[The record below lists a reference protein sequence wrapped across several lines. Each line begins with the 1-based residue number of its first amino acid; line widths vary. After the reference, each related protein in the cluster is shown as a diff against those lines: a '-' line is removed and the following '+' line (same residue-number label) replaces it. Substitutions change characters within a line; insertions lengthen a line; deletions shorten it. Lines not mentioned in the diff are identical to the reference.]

1 MDSSS
6 RQSEILEQLDKIR
19 RELARK
25 ERKLQKLKRLS
36 AQKRSCDSSES
47 SSVIDV
53 EETRSSVSLDL
64 HSPLRP
70 IETTLSQRE
79 ICHSKPL
86 RTTDPQ
92 ERSILL
98 RGANSRALEADEN
111 VYGLHSPVDTTR
123 AGIGESACDARRG
136 EVQLSR
142 GSACGRASPSY
153 ASLGPS
159 EPEQQKPPSS
169 DECRLTNE
177 RSPAGTI
184 PDTPLN
190 IDSRLSLHLVSPAN
204 SANVATAGAR
214 LVPVSSEC
222 SPVGKELDSAT
233 SVNFCK
239 SRDVRV
245 LNTTGICSPAVRHR
259 VSQDE
264 STLLGNVS
272 VQQIEKE
279 SKCTVKSLLSS
290 VRGKESSEET
300 FEAFA
305 YERTNNVSY
314 SEKRFNVQSDV
325 HLMPTLD
332 GESSNDNKN
341 VHNSQMEMFLEHEEH
356 MESRDTECS
365 MSSWDEATEGSTLES
380 SEMTEPPWQ
389 ATETSCSTSSKSWS
403 PAHKRRRTTCE
414 VTAPSGPADSKCYNF
429 RKRNFSYSPLV
440 RRRMSREAK
449 SILGTFQKLIQH
461 VRELPVST
469 FERSFEEL
477 GLHPQQ
483 EGKSV
488 SNSEKNVE
496 ISRTPSC
503 GILSPEKCH
512 DETEIEVKEST
523 KDDKSSVLETAN
535 TSRCLESFCAAL
547 SLLPRK
553 KTEAIPNATNC
564 EKRKACTSQCQ
575 RRESSLLASS
585 ACRVSD
591 MQQSIVTS
599 TATMDHFSS
608 VKESSS
614 SPLVH
619 SVCNAADSYCDAAV
633 DTVQEESLYVCEHAS
648 PEAELTTGAELTDNQ
663 AEVVPRFGKHGE
675 RTEPS
680 GPLRIVCEVGDSCE
694 DVEQS
699 AICVHVNREPSDHC
713 TNTATSSC
721 EIMAV
726 KVQSKAGA
734 EVRLQDNGVCGNLL
748 TERQEPGDPVQ
759 VTRLQNSDTIT
770 KQVSP
775 ALAHDSECDNGD
787 GVFEAACLDNSDLFT
802 QSEESDGT
810 TGGINEFVATIVEQL
825 DPHIFSAADCG
836 PADEP
841 QGSLSGSTTADD
853 LNLPE
858 SQARS
863 LVEAREHPS
872 PSRGQRGLLTETTT
886 KRFKTKEES
895 PGSLTDKLQNAVLP
909 SPSCTFDKASD
920 HPLCIAVLASRTG
933 ASKPGLLDGSEMDGG
948 TGTADVRSFHCAP
961 PVPAAGA
968 TRTEE
973 LSMPHMSGTVF
984 ECVAKNLFTD
994 SSVGNKASVANSDL
1008 PELLDP
1014 HELEGMFD
1022 EWSEGVDC
1030 VPRTLNAR
1038 DARDCGNTSCT
1049 PGAHKECQAIDVPA
1063 AAGNG
1068 IRSSADHA
1076 SVPITHGELNGVDA
1090 MDVLSQS
1097 LQRHHLDS
1105 PCDTDVEDANCENY
1119 SQGAEVV
1126 QKVECGS
1133 PDSALRSSIEV
1144 ERKLPSE
1151 DQCSQTASCS
1161 LEALSAMSRFSDE
1174 VEEKDAVPH
1183 PDGDEQLG
1191 CEDLDSPEL
1200 SGGTCDGLAED
1211 DHDGAGWDN
1220 QEDEYEEQCQGTA
1233 RPCGSL
1239 LGTGKPLLLFCALK
1253 CEEKQP
1259 VIGVHLVQAAAH
1271 PFLVTVQVSAINVW
1285 HLEGGTQLAAQHG
1298 HEKVKVGT
1306 NGAVDKG
1313 GVVSIFCAFQFPVE
1327 EDYCLLSCDE
1337 WTVLVYQNARVPLY
1351 LSCLEWRTKDAQEN
1365 GQLLLTL
1372 GSLDS
1377 ANLLSPKRS
1386 QRIYR
1391 IAKLSQESRFAT
1403 ALRTKG
1409 GATLLRVH
1417 RLLHLHGE
1425 LGDKTHVLG
1434 RTSNLLDS
1442 LVCVEGQPDA
1452 LLGNSANIFYV
1463 WDCNSRALVKK
1474 MIHEPDVFTDLH
1486 RISWC
1491 SSDRGLLF
1499 VLMQSLDEVDTTLVA
1514 MNPFSCKAEP
1524 VTSLSWKLAAK
1535 QRTGGSRSCSA
1546 QVKGRYV
1553 ACVARG
1559 YGVRIWNLFTG
1570 NPVANMW
1577 YRCSTSVAMA
1587 ELSGSMACVVGTDDG
1602 RVLVFSS

>member
-1 MDSSS
+1 MVVAPILRLEFYTLSPL
-6 RQSEILEQLDKIR
+6 RPILEQLDKIR

-53 EETRSSVSLDL
+53 EETRSTVSLDL
-64 HSPLRP
+64 RSPLRP
-70 IETTLSQRE
+70 IEATLSQSE

-86 RTTDPQ
+86 RTTDPH

-98 RGANSRALEADEN
+98 RGANSDALEADEN
-111 VYGLHSPVDTTR
+111 VYGLHSSFDTTR
-123 AGIGESACDARRG
+123 AGIGESACDARRV

-142 GSACGRASPSY
+142 GSACGRAPPSD

-159 EPEQQKPPSS
+159 KPEQQKPPSS

-184 PDTPLN
+184 PDTPLK

-222 SPVGKELDSAT
+222 GPVGKELDSAT

-272 VQQIEKE
+272 VQQVEKE

-341 VHNSQMEMFLEHEEH
+341 VHNSQMEMFVEHEEH

-429 RKRNFSYSPLV
+429 RKRNLSYSPLV

-461 VRELPVST
+461 AHELPIST

-483 EGKSV
+483 E
-488 SNSEKNVE
+488 
-496 ISRTPSC
+496 
-503 GILSPEKCH
+503 
-512 DETEIEVKEST
+512 
-523 KDDKSSVLETAN
+523 
-535 TSRCLESFCAAL
+535 
-547 SLLPRK
+547 RK
-553 KTEAIPNATNC
+553 TN
-564 EKRKACTSQCQ
+564 
-575 RRESSLLASS
+575 
-585 ACRVSD
+585 
-591 MQQSIVTS
+591 
-599 TATMDHFSS
+599 
-608 VKESSS
+608 
-614 SPLVH
+614 
-619 SVCNAADSYCDAAV
+619 SYCDAAV
-633 DTVQEESLYVCEHAS
+633 DTVQEESLYVCGHAS

-675 RTEPS
+675 RTELS

-694 DVEQS
+694 EVERS

-726 KVQSKAGA
+726 TVQSKAGA

-759 VTRLQNSDTIT
+759 VTRIQNSDTIT

-775 ALAHDSECDNGD
+775 ALAHVGCGKHNRSSQECYTNVPQKENSSCMVLSTEGDACIQIDRQDSECDNGD

-825 DPHIFSAADCG
+825 DPHIFSAADRG
-836 PADEP
+836 PTDEP

-853 LNLPE
+853 LNLLE
-858 SQARS
+858 SQAQS

-872 PSRGQRGLLTETTT
+872 PSRGQRGLLTEATT

-909 SPSCTFDKASD
+909 SPSRTFDKASD
-920 HPLCIAVLASRTG
+920 HPLCVAVLASRTG

-948 TGTADVRSFHCAP
+948 AGTADVRSFHRAP
-961 PVPAAGA
+961 SVPAAGA

-984 ECVAKNLFTD
+984 ECDAKNLFTD

-1076 SVPITHGELNGVDA
+1076 SVPITHGELN
-1090 MDVLSQS
+1090 
-1097 LQRHHLDS
+1097 
-1105 PCDTDVEDANCENY
+1105 
-1119 SQGAEVV
+1119 
-1126 QKVECGS
+1126 
-1133 PDSALRSSIEV
+1133 
-1144 ERKLPSE
+1144 
-1151 DQCSQTASCS
+1151 
-1161 LEALSAMSRFSDE
+1161 
-1174 VEEKDAVPH
+1174 
-1183 PDGDEQLG
+1183 
-1191 CEDLDSPEL
+1191 
-1200 SGGTCDGLAED
+1200 
-1211 DHDGAGWDN
+1211 
-1220 QEDEYEEQCQGTA
+1220 
-1233 RPCGSL
+1233 
-1239 LGTGKPLLLFCALK
+1239 
-1253 CEEKQP
+1253 
-1259 VIGVHLVQAAAH
+1259 
-1271 PFLVTVQVSAINVW
+1271 
-1285 HLEGGTQLAAQHG
+1285 
-1298 HEKVKVGT
+1298 
-1306 NGAVDKG
+1306 
-1313 GVVSIFCAFQFPVE
+1313 
-1327 EDYCLLSCDE
+1327 
-1337 WTVLVYQNARVPLY
+1337 
-1351 LSCLEWRTKDAQEN
+1351 
-1365 GQLLLTL
+1365 
-1372 GSLDS
+1372 
-1377 ANLLSPKRS
+1377 
-1386 QRIYR
+1386 
-1391 IAKLSQESRFAT
+1391 
-1403 ALRTKG
+1403 
-1409 GATLLRVH
+1409 
-1417 RLLHLHGE
+1417 
-1425 LGDKTHVLG
+1425 
-1434 RTSNLLDS
+1434 
-1442 LVCVEGQPDA
+1442 
-1452 LLGNSANIFYV
+1452 
-1463 WDCNSRALVKK
+1463 
-1474 MIHEPDVFTDLH
+1474 
-1486 RISWC
+1486 
-1491 SSDRGLLF
+1491 RG
-1499 VLMQSLDEVDTTLVA
+1499 
-1514 MNPFSCKAEP
+1514 
-1524 VTSLSWKLAAK
+1524 
-1535 QRTGGSRSCSA
+1535 
-1546 QVKGRYV
+1546 
-1553 ACVARG
+1553 
-1559 YGVRIWNLFTG
+1559 
-1570 NPVANMW
+1570 
-1577 YRCSTSVAMA
+1577 
-1587 ELSGSMACVVGTDDG
+1587 
-1602 RVLVFSS
+1602 

>member
-53 EETRSSVSLDL
+53 EETRSTVSLDL
-64 HSPLRP
+64 RSPLRP
-70 IETTLSQRE
+70 IEATLSQSE

-86 RTTDPQ
+86 RTTDPH

-98 RGANSRALEADEN
+98 RGANSDALEADEN
-111 VYGLHSPVDTTR
+111 VYGLHSSFDTTR
-123 AGIGESACDARRG
+123 AGIGESACDARRV

-142 GSACGRASPSY
+142 GSACGRAPPSD

-159 EPEQQKPPSS
+159 KPEQQKPPSS

-184 PDTPLN
+184 PDTPLK

-222 SPVGKELDSAT
+222 GPVGKELDSAT

-272 VQQIEKE
+272 VQQVEKE

-341 VHNSQMEMFLEHEEH
+341 VHNSQMEMFVEHEEH

-429 RKRNFSYSPLV
+429 RKRNLSYSPLV

-461 VRELPVST
+461 AHELPIST

-483 EGKSV
+483 ERKSV
-488 SNSEKNVE
+488 SNSEKNVK
-496 ISRTPSC
+496 ISRTSSC

-523 KDDKSSVLETAN
+523 KDDKSLVLETAN

-553 KTEAIPNATNC
+553 KTEAMPNATNC

-575 RRESSLLASS
+575 RRESSLSASC

-591 MQQSIVTS
+591 VQQSIISS
-599 TATMDHFSS
+599 TATRNHFSS
-608 VKESSS
+608 VKEISS

-619 SVCNAADSYCDAAV
+619 SVCNAANSYCDAAV
-633 DTVQEESLYVCEHAS
+633 DTVQEESLYVCGHAS

-675 RTEPS
+675 RTELS

-694 DVEQS
+694 EVERS

-726 KVQSKAGA
+726 TVQSKAGA

-759 VTRLQNSDTIT
+759 VTRIQNSDTIT

-775 ALAHDSECDNGD
+775 ALAHVGCGKHNRSSQECYTNVPQKENSSCMVLSTEGDACIQIDRQDSECDNGD

-825 DPHIFSAADCG
+825 DPHIFSAADRG
-836 PADEP
+836 PTDEP

-853 LNLPE
+853 LNLLE
-858 SQARS
+858 SQAQS

-872 PSRGQRGLLTETTT
+872 PSRGQRGLLTEATT

-909 SPSCTFDKASD
+909 SPSRTFDKASD
-920 HPLCIAVLASRTG
+920 HPLCVAVLASRTG

-948 TGTADVRSFHCAP
+948 AGTADVRSFHRAP
-961 PVPAAGA
+961 SVPAAGA

-984 ECVAKNLFTD
+984 ECDAKNLFTD

-1076 SVPITHGELNGVDA
+1076 SVPITHGELNRGLA
-1090 MDVLSQS
+1090 SRWKES
-1097 LQRHHLDS
+1097 CRRK
-1105 PCDTDVEDANCENY
+1105 T
-1119 SQGAEVV
+1119 
-1126 QKVECGS
+1126 
-1133 PDSALRSSIEV
+1133 SALS
-1144 ERKLPSE
+1144 
-1151 DQCSQTASCS
+1151 TASSS

-1191 CEDLDSPEL
+1191 CEEDLDSPEL

-1220 QEDEYEEQCQGTA
+1220 QEDEYEELCQGTA

-1285 HLEGGTQLAAQHG
+1285 HLEGERSWRHSMVMRRL
-1298 HEKVKVGT
+1298 K
-1306 NGAVDKG
+1306 
-1313 GVVSIFCAFQFPVE
+1313 FPVE

-1337 WTVLVYQNARVPLY
+1337 WTVLLYLNARVPLY
-1351 LSCLEWRTKDAQEN
+1351 LSCLEWRTEDAQEN

-1463 WDCNSRALVKK
+1463 WDCNSRVLVKK

-1535 QRTGGSRSCSA
+1535 QHTGGSRSCST

-1577 YRCSTSVAMA
+1577 YRCSTSVAIA